1 MKAWVYAGM
10 GLLGLLAVVAAT
22 LAVVRST
29 SDEAEEGNILLGDW
43 LVDPTCSFRAD
54 QVIVQFK
61 GNRPT
66 GEALGIIS
74 DHGARRIELSRRGLW
89 LLKVDPDERE
99 DLIEALA
106 ENPAVEYAE
115 RNTVGSIPEAEPCDS
130 LTPTPLDSKRD

>member
-1 MKAWVYAGM
+1 MKPRFCTATGLT
-10 GLLGLLAVVAAT
+10 GLLLVIVTVAA
-22 LAVVRST
+22 ACNS
-29 SDEAEEGNILLGDW
+29 SDDAGEDYIHLGDW
-43 LVDPTCSFRAD
+43 LVDPTCSFIAD
-54 QVIVQFK
+54 QVIVHFK
-61 GNRPT
+61 DNRPSD
-66 GEALGIIS
+66 EALGIIS